1 VAKNKFKHMKYRK
14 LHDFEIERLTGQGC
28 TSDSWDNLQVDKE
41 FSTDFVV
48 NVRFTGKNFLGK
60 FSKVFEFDNGIEQHS
75 GIYNAHLHN
84 CTIENDAYIS
94 HVHNYLA
101 NYTIGQDSYIAN
113 VGSVSANR
121 GSAFGNGVLVA
132 AVNENGGR
140 KIPIFDNLSSQLA
153 HLLVF
158 YRHKKSVISHIFN
171 LIENYREKVAESQ
184 ASIGKKVF
192 LNNCGEILNI
202 KIGDGAV
209 LSGVSKLCN
218 GSINS
223 TLDAPCEVG
232 SGVVAADFIFAS
244 SSKITD
250 NVLINRCF
258 VGEGCE
264 ISNGFAA
271 TDSLFFA
278 NCEMM
283 NGEAV
288 SVFAAPYS
296 CSHHKSSLL
305 IADAISFANI
315 GSGTNMSNHAYKLGA
330 VHQGVM
336 DRGCK
341 TASNSYMYFPVH
353 TGAFST
359 IFGAHK
365 NHLDVSDLPF
375 SFLIEKN
382 GVSYLSPAVNLFRL
396 GTLRDIDKWQN
407 RDRRKCKNHS
417 DLINYEM
424 LNPFIINKI
433 EKGIEILQS
442 LKEKSPEAE
451 YFEYGNCKIRNNA
464 LERGVEYYKDA
475 ITVFIGDFLLN
486 GKKINLQ
493 EIEDCTQWIDLSGL
507 IVPKCKMD
515 YLFDNI
521 ENYKDI
527 NQIKEYFCKIH
538 ENYDEYF
545 YMFMILKKYL
555 PTGEN
560 IKTTL
565 ERYISILTN
574 LKKRIALEANKEF
587 FGTSKISYGID
598 YKQDTAGDFEAVRGV
613 IETNTFV
620 DNCTKEIQQKIDR
633 AKMSQGIE
641 KNVCC

>member
-1 VAKNKFKHMKYRK
+1 MKYRK
-14 LHDFEIERLTGQGC
+14 LHDFEIERLIGQGC
-28 TSDSWDNLQVDKE
+28 TADSWDNLQVDEE

-48 NVRFTGKNFLGK
+48 NVRFTGKSFLGK
-60 FSKVFEFDNGIEQHS
+60 FSKIFKFDNGIEQHS

-84 CTIENDAYIS
+84 CTIENDVYIS

-101 NYTIGQDSYIAN
+101 NYTVGQDSYIAN
-113 VGSVSANR
+113 VGTVSADK
-121 GSAFGNGVLVA
+121 GSAFGNGVMVA

-140 KIPIFDNLSSQLA
+140 KIPIFDNLSSQMA

-158 YRHKKSVISHIFN
+158 YRQKKSVISHIFS
-171 LIENYREKVAESQ
+171 LIENYSKKIAENQ
-184 ASIGKKVF
+184 ALIGQKVF

-209 LSGVSKLCN
+209 LCAVAKLCN

-232 SGVVAADFIFAS
+232 TGVVATDFIFAS

-264 ISNGFAA
+264 ISNGFSA

-305 IADAISFANI
+305 IASALSFANI

-341 TASNSYMYFPVH
+341 TASNSYMHFPTH

-359 IFGAHK
+359 IFGTHK
-365 NHLDVSDLPF
+365 NHLNVSDLPF
-375 SFLIEKN
+375 SFLVEEN
-382 GVSYLSPAVNLFRL
+382 GVSYLSPAINLFRL
-396 GTLRDIDKWQN
+396 GILRDVNKWQN
-407 RDRRKCKNHS
+407 RDKRKCKNHL
-417 DLINYEM
+417 DLINYDM

-433 EKGIEILQS
+433 EKGIEVLQS
-442 LKEKSPEAE
+442 LKEKTPEAE

-464 LERGVEYYKDA
+464 LKRGIEYYKDA
-475 ITVFIGDFLLN
+475 ITVFIGNFLLN
-486 GKKINLQ
+486 GKNFNLQ
-493 EIEDCTQWIDLSGL
+493 KTEDCMQWVDLSGV
-507 IVPKCKMD
+507 IMPKCKID

-527 NQIKEYFCKIH
+527 NQIKEYFH
-538 ENYDEYF
+538 EIYKNYDEYY
-545 YMFMILKKYL
+545 YMFMVSKKYL
-555 PTGEN
+555 PTSEN
-560 IKTTL
+560 IKTIL
-565 ERYISILTN
+565 EQYVFILVN
-574 LKKRIALEANKEF
+574 LKKRIVLEANREF

-598 YKQDTAGDFEAVRGV
+598 YNEDKDSDFEAVRGV
-613 IETNTFV
+613 VETNTFV
-620 DNCTKEIQQKIDR
+620 NNCTKEIQQKIDKAR
-633 AKMSQGIE
+633 ISQGLLSNE
-641 KNVCC
+641 